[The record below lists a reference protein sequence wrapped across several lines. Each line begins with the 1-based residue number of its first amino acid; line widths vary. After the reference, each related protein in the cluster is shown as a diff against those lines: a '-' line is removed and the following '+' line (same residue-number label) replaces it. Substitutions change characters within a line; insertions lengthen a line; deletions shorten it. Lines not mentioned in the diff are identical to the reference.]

1 MNASDQES
9 VGRKKLVSTLEAV
22 TIATLLS
29 AHPTTSVTPSTAS
42 T

>member
-29 AHPTTSVTPSTAS
+29 AHPTTSVTLSTAS